1 MADNQTDKICGKTED
16 KRRVGKRLIGIKEAA
31 GYLDIS
37 VNTLYTWVS
46 QKRIPYVK
54 IGRLVKFDLE
64 ALDRFI
70 ESNVVEENTDWP
82 FRTSGGGG

>member
-1 MADNQTDKICGKTED
+1 MH
-16 KRRVGKRLIGIKEAA
+16 KRLVGIKEAA
-31 GYLDIS
+31 KYMDIS

-64 ALDRFI
+64 ALNRFI
-70 ESNVVEENTDWP
+70 ESSVVEENKNWP
-82 FRTSGGGG
+82 FRN

>member
-1 MADNQTDKICGKTED
+1 MS
-16 KRRVGKRLIGIKEAA
+16 RRLIGIKEAA
-31 GYLDIS
+31 EYLDIS

-64 ALDRFI
+64 FLNRFI
-70 ESNVVEENTDWP
+70 ESNVIEENTDWP
-82 FRTSGGGG
+82 FKN